1 MIYLYRKR
9 LQSESFKSEYD
20 FATIIAKRAEE
31 MDEKDAHGYDLEM
44 MKIWYKGKEKWDWK
58 TLPDL
63 KKIYLEGLML
73 EEPNID
79 DLGI

>member
-1 MIYLYRKR
+1 MWQR
-9 LQSESFKSEYD
+9 EFCSFLWDAENK
-20 FATIIAKRAEE
+20 IIAKRAEE

-63 KKIYLEGLML
+63 KKKYLEGLML